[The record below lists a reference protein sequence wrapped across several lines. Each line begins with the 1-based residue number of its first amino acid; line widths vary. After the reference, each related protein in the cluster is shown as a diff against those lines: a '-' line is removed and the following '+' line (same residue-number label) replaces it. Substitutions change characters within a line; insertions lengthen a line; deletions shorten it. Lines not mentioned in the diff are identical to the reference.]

1 MSQVSHSS
9 GHGRGFTFAA
19 VIGAAIIFFVVF
31 FFAELFYT
39 VNASMVG
46 VVLSGGKISS
56 VSQPGMHSKVPF
68 YQQVKFIDLKSN
80 SGSVKTEAYTFDQQ
94 NATLK
99 INVIWN
105 FVGTKAED
113 IYVNYKGDEKY
124 IYEYVI
130 APKLIDCAKTI
141 FGQYNAEKVIQKRAE
156 FVNLLN
162 TQFKELMTD
171 IPVQIR
177 SVQVEETLQPLR
189 RNLGTELDRQLPRI
203 ADQSRQVQPVLKKV
217 IPLLLLHQVHFVQ
230 TAGHH
235 FCHMLYI
242 VASPG
247 QKVVE
252 GRIQQRVDFERSRR
266 SESRIDR
273 FAVSDLFLNRNRG
286 RSDLFHR
293 VGPVGIIA
301 GIADQPAVIQF
312 DLVGRPGIQGEL
324 LHIFDVLV

>member
-19 VIGAAIIFFVVF
+19 VIGAAIIFFVIF

-177 SVQVEETLQPLR
+177 SVQVEDISFSKVYETSVENAMKAR
-189 RNLGTELDRQLPRI
+189 ADVEKAKAELERVQLES
-203 ADQSRQVQPVLKKV
+203 Q
-217 IPLLLLHQVHFVQ
+217 
-230 TAGHH
+230 
-235 FCHMLYI
+235 
-242 VASPG
+242 
-247 QKVVE
+247 QKVKIAEAESEAVKKRADAQAYAILKTE
-252 GRIQQRVDFERSRR
+252 EANAAAIRLRGEALRENSEIVRLTVAEKWDGKLPSTMVPGSSLPFIDVKSR
-266 SESRIDR
+266 
-273 FAVSDLFLNRNRG
+273 
-286 RSDLFHR
+286 
-293 VGPVGIIA
+293 
-301 GIADQPAVIQF
+301 
-312 DLVGRPGIQGEL
+312 
-324 LHIFDVLV
+324 

>member
-177 SVQVEETLQPLR
+177 SVQVEDISFSKVYETSVENAMKAR
-189 RNLGTELDRQLPRI
+189 ADVEKAKAELERVQLES
-203 ADQSRQVQPVLKKV
+203 Q
-217 IPLLLLHQVHFVQ
+217 
-230 TAGHH
+230 
-235 FCHMLYI
+235 
-242 VASPG
+242 
-247 QKVVE
+247 QKVKIAEAESEAVKKRADAQAYAILKTE
-252 GRIQQRVDFERSRR
+252 EANAAAIRLRGEALRENSEIVRLTVAEKWDGKLPSTMVPGSSLPFIDVKSR
-266 SESRIDR
+266 
-273 FAVSDLFLNRNRG
+273 
-286 RSDLFHR
+286 
-293 VGPVGIIA
+293 
-301 GIADQPAVIQF
+301 
-312 DLVGRPGIQGEL
+312 
-324 LHIFDVLV
+324 

>member
-1 MSQVSHSS
+1 
-9 GHGRGFTFAA
+9 
-19 VIGAAIIFFVVF
+19 
-31 FFAELFYT
+31 
-39 VNASMVG
+39 MVG

-177 SVQVEETLQPLR
+177 SVQVEDISFSKVYETSVENAMKAR
-189 RNLGTELDRQLPRI
+189 ADVEKAKAELERVQLES
-203 ADQSRQVQPVLKKV
+203 Q
-217 IPLLLLHQVHFVQ
+217 
-230 TAGHH
+230 
-235 FCHMLYI
+235 
-242 VASPG
+242 
-247 QKVVE
+247 QKVKIAEAESEAVKKRADAQAYAILKTE
-252 GRIQQRVDFERSRR
+252 EANAAAIRLRGEALRENSEIVRLTVAEKWDGKLPSTMVPGSSLPFIDVKSR
-266 SESRIDR
+266 
-273 FAVSDLFLNRNRG
+273 
-286 RSDLFHR
+286 
-293 VGPVGIIA
+293 
-301 GIADQPAVIQF
+301 
-312 DLVGRPGIQGEL
+312 
-324 LHIFDVLV
+324 

>member
-177 SVQVEETLQPLR
+177 SVQVEDISFSKVYETSVENAMKAR
-189 RNLGTELDRQLPRI
+189 ADVEKAKAELERVQLES
-203 ADQSRQVQPVLKKV
+203 Q
-217 IPLLLLHQVHFVQ
+217 
-230 TAGHH
+230 
-235 FCHMLYI
+235 
-242 VASPG
+242 
-247 QKVVE
+247 QKVKIAE
-252 GRIQQRVDFERSRR
+252 AE
-266 SESRIDR
+266 SEAVKKRADAQAYAILKTEEANAAAIRLRGEALRENSEIVRLTVAEKWDGKLPSTMVPGSSLPFID
-273 FAVSDLFLNRNRG
+273 VKSK
-286 RSDLFHR
+286 
-293 VGPVGIIA
+293 
-301 GIADQPAVIQF
+301 
-312 DLVGRPGIQGEL
+312 
-324 LHIFDVLV
+324 

>member
-80 SGSVKTEAYTFDQQ
+80 SGSLKTEAYTFDQQ

-105 FVGTKAED
+105 FIGTKAED

-177 SVQVEETLQPLR
+177 SVQVEDISFSKVYETSVENAMKAR
-189 RNLGTELDRQLPRI
+189 ADVEKAKAELERVQLES
-203 ADQSRQVQPVLKKV
+203 Q
-217 IPLLLLHQVHFVQ
+217 
-230 TAGHH
+230 
-235 FCHMLYI
+235 
-242 VASPG
+242 
-247 QKVVE
+247 QKVKIAEAESEAVKKRADAQAYAILKTE
-252 GRIQQRVDFERSRR
+252 EANAAAIRLRGEALRENSEIVRLTVAEKWDGKLPSTMVPGSGLPFIDVKSR
-266 SESRIDR
+266 
-273 FAVSDLFLNRNRG
+273 
-286 RSDLFHR
+286 
-293 VGPVGIIA
+293 
-301 GIADQPAVIQF
+301 
-312 DLVGRPGIQGEL
+312 
-324 LHIFDVLV
+324 

>member
-80 SGSVKTEAYTFDQQ
+80 SGSLKTEAYTFDQQ

-105 FVGTKAED
+105 FIGTKAED

-177 SVQVEETLQPLR
+177 SVQVEDISFSKVYETSVENAMKAR
-189 RNLGTELDRQLPRI
+189 ADVEKAKAELERVQLES
-203 ADQSRQVQPVLKKV
+203 Q
-217 IPLLLLHQVHFVQ
+217 
-230 TAGHH
+230 
-235 FCHMLYI
+235 
-242 VASPG
+242 
-247 QKVVE
+247 QKVKIAEAESEAVKKRADAQAYAILKTE
-252 GRIQQRVDFERSRR
+252 EANAAAIRLRGEALRENSEIVRLTVAEKWDGKLPSTMVPGSSLPFIDVKSR
-266 SESRIDR
+266 
-273 FAVSDLFLNRNRG
+273 
-286 RSDLFHR
+286 
-293 VGPVGIIA
+293 
-301 GIADQPAVIQF
+301 
-312 DLVGRPGIQGEL
+312 
-324 LHIFDVLV
+324 

>member
-162 TQFKELMTD
+162 TQFKELMSD

-177 SVQVEETLQPLR
+177 SVQVEDISFSKVYETSVENAMKAR
-189 RNLGTELDRQLPRI
+189 ADVEKAKAELERVQLES
-203 ADQSRQVQPVLKKV
+203 Q
-217 IPLLLLHQVHFVQ
+217 
-230 TAGHH
+230 
-235 FCHMLYI
+235 
-242 VASPG
+242 
-247 QKVVE
+247 QKVKIAEAESEAVKKRADAQAYAILKTE
-252 GRIQQRVDFERSRR
+252 EENAAAIRLRGEALRENSEIVRLTVAEKWDGKLPSTMVPGSSLPFIDVKSR
-266 SESRIDR
+266 
-273 FAVSDLFLNRNRG
+273 
-286 RSDLFHR
+286 
-293 VGPVGIIA
+293 
-301 GIADQPAVIQF
+301 
-312 DLVGRPGIQGEL
+312 
-324 LHIFDVLV
+324 

>member
-162 TQFKELMTD
+162 TQFKELMSD

-177 SVQVEETLQPLR
+177 SVQVEDISFSKVYETSVENAMKAR
-189 RNLGTELDRQLPRI
+189 ADVEKAKAELERVQLES
-203 ADQSRQVQPVLKKV
+203 Q
-217 IPLLLLHQVHFVQ
+217 
-230 TAGHH
+230 
-235 FCHMLYI
+235 
-242 VASPG
+242 
-247 QKVVE
+247 QKVKIAE
-252 GRIQQRVDFERSRR
+252 AE
-266 SESRIDR
+266 SEAVKKRADAQAYAILKTEEANAAAIRLRGEALRENSEIVRLTVAEKWDGKLPSTMVPGSSLPFID
-273 FAVSDLFLNRNRG
+273 VKSK
-286 RSDLFHR
+286 
-293 VGPVGIIA
+293 
-301 GIADQPAVIQF
+301 
-312 DLVGRPGIQGEL
+312 
-324 LHIFDVLV
+324 

>member
-162 TQFKELMTD
+162 TQLKELMTD

-177 SVQVEETLQPLR
+177 SVQVEDISFSKVYETSVENAMKAR
-189 RNLGTELDRQLPRI
+189 ADVEKAKAELERVQLES
-203 ADQSRQVQPVLKKV
+203 Q
-217 IPLLLLHQVHFVQ
+217 
-230 TAGHH
+230 
-235 FCHMLYI
+235 
-242 VASPG
+242 
-247 QKVVE
+247 QKVKIAE
-252 GRIQQRVDFERSRR
+252 AE
-266 SESRIDR
+266 SEAVKKRADAQAYAILKTEEANAAAIRLRGEALRENSEIVRLTVAEKWDGKLPSTMVPGSSLPFID
-273 FAVSDLFLNRNRG
+273 VKSK
-286 RSDLFHR
+286 
-293 VGPVGIIA
+293 
-301 GIADQPAVIQF
+301 
-312 DLVGRPGIQGEL
+312 
-324 LHIFDVLV
+324 

>member
-162 TQFKELMTD
+162 TQFKELMSD

-177 SVQVEETLQPLR
+177 SVQVEDISFSKVYETSVENAMKAR
-189 RNLGTELDRQLPRI
+189 ADVEKAKAELERVQLES
-203 ADQSRQVQPVLKKV
+203 Q
-217 IPLLLLHQVHFVQ
+217 
-230 TAGHH
+230 
-235 FCHMLYI
+235 
-242 VASPG
+242 
-247 QKVVE
+247 QKVKIAEAESEAVKKRADAQAYAILKTE
-252 GRIQQRVDFERSRR
+252 EANAAAIRLRGEALRENSEIVRLTVAEKWDGKLPSTMVPGSSLPFIDVKSR
-266 SESRIDR
+266 
-273 FAVSDLFLNRNRG
+273 
-286 RSDLFHR
+286 
-293 VGPVGIIA
+293 
-301 GIADQPAVIQF
+301 
-312 DLVGRPGIQGEL
+312 
-324 LHIFDVLV
+324 

>member
-80 SGSVKTEAYTFDQQ
+80 SGSVKTEAYTFDQK

-177 SVQVEETLQPLR
+177 SVQVEDISFSKVYETSVENAMKAR
-189 RNLGTELDRQLPRI
+189 ADVEKAKAELERVQLES
-203 ADQSRQVQPVLKKV
+203 Q
-217 IPLLLLHQVHFVQ
+217 
-230 TAGHH
+230 
-235 FCHMLYI
+235 
-242 VASPG
+242 
-247 QKVVE
+247 QKVKIAEAESEAVKKRADAQAYAILKTE
-252 GRIQQRVDFERSRR
+252 EANAAAIRLRGEALRENSEIVRLTVAEKWDGKLPSTMVPGSSLPFIDVKSR
-266 SESRIDR
+266 
-273 FAVSDLFLNRNRG
+273 
-286 RSDLFHR
+286 
-293 VGPVGIIA
+293 
-301 GIADQPAVIQF
+301 
-312 DLVGRPGIQGEL
+312 
-324 LHIFDVLV
+324 

>member
-177 SVQVEETLQPLR
+177 SVQVEDISFSKVYETSVENAMKAR
-189 RNLGTELDRQLPRI
+189 ADVEKAKAELERVQLES
-203 ADQSRQVQPVLKKV
+203 Q
-217 IPLLLLHQVHFVQ
+217 
-230 TAGHH
+230 
-235 FCHMLYI
+235 
-242 VASPG
+242 
-247 QKVVE
+247 QKVKIAEAESEAVKKRADAQAYAILKTE
-252 GRIQQRVDFERSRR
+252 EANAAAIRLRGEALRENSEIVRLTVADKWDGKLPSTMVPGSSLPFIDVKSR
-266 SESRIDR
+266 
-273 FAVSDLFLNRNRG
+273 
-286 RSDLFHR
+286 
-293 VGPVGIIA
+293 
-301 GIADQPAVIQF
+301 
-312 DLVGRPGIQGEL
+312 
-324 LHIFDVLV
+324 

>member
-177 SVQVEETLQPLR
+177 SVQVEDISFSKVYETSVENAMKAR
-189 RNLGTELDRQLPRI
+189 ADVEKAKAELERVQLES
-203 ADQSRQVQPVLKKV
+203 Q
-217 IPLLLLHQVHFVQ
+217 
-230 TAGHH
+230 
-235 FCHMLYI
+235 
-242 VASPG
+242 
-247 QKVVE
+247 QKVKIAEAESEAVKKRADAQAYAILKTE
-252 GRIQQRVDFERSRR
+252 EANAAAIRLRGEALRENSEIVRLTVAEKWDGKLPSTMIPGSSLPFIDVKSR
-266 SESRIDR
+266 
-273 FAVSDLFLNRNRG
+273 
-286 RSDLFHR
+286 
-293 VGPVGIIA
+293 
-301 GIADQPAVIQF
+301 
-312 DLVGRPGIQGEL
+312 
-324 LHIFDVLV
+324 

>member
-177 SVQVEETLQPLR
+177 SVQVEDISFSKVYETSVENAMKAR
-189 RNLGTELDRQLPRI
+189 ADVEKAKAELERVQLE
-203 ADQSRQVQPVLKKV
+203 SK
-217 IPLLLLHQVHFVQ
+217 
-230 TAGHH
+230 
-235 FCHMLYI
+235 
-242 VASPG
+242 
-247 QKVVE
+247 QKVKIAEAESEAVKKRADAQAYAILKTE
-252 GRIQQRVDFERSRR
+252 EANAAAIRLRGEALRENSEIVRLTVAEKWDGKLPSTMVPGSSLPFIDVKSR
-266 SESRIDR
+266 
-273 FAVSDLFLNRNRG
+273 
-286 RSDLFHR
+286 
-293 VGPVGIIA
+293 
-301 GIADQPAVIQF
+301 
-312 DLVGRPGIQGEL
+312 
-324 LHIFDVLV
+324 

>member
-1 MSQVSHSS
+1 MRQVSHSS

-177 SVQVEETLQPLR
+177 SVQVEDISFSKVYETSVENAMKAR
-189 RNLGTELDRQLPRI
+189 ADVEKAKAELERVQLES
-203 ADQSRQVQPVLKKV
+203 Q
-217 IPLLLLHQVHFVQ
+217 
-230 TAGHH
+230 
-235 FCHMLYI
+235 
-242 VASPG
+242 
-247 QKVVE
+247 QKVKIAEAESEAVKKRADAQAYAILKTE
-252 GRIQQRVDFERSRR
+252 EANAAAIRLRGEALRENSEIVRLTVAEKWDGKLPSTMVPGSSLPFIDVKSR
-266 SESRIDR
+266 
-273 FAVSDLFLNRNRG
+273 
-286 RSDLFHR
+286 
-293 VGPVGIIA
+293 
-301 GIADQPAVIQF
+301 
-312 DLVGRPGIQGEL
+312 
-324 LHIFDVLV
+324 

>member
-1 MSQVSHSS
+1 MS
-9 GHGRGFTFAA
+9 FTFAA

-177 SVQVEETLQPLR
+177 SVQVEDISFSKVYETSVENAMKAR
-189 RNLGTELDRQLPRI
+189 ADVEKAKAELERVQLES
-203 ADQSRQVQPVLKKV
+203 Q
-217 IPLLLLHQVHFVQ
+217 
-230 TAGHH
+230 
-235 FCHMLYI
+235 
-242 VASPG
+242 
-247 QKVVE
+247 QKVKIAEAESEAVKKRADAQAYAILKTE
-252 GRIQQRVDFERSRR
+252 EANAAAIRLRGEALRENSEIVRLTVAEKWDGKLPSTMVPGSSLPFIDVKSR
-266 SESRIDR
+266 
-273 FAVSDLFLNRNRG
+273 
-286 RSDLFHR
+286 
-293 VGPVGIIA
+293 
-301 GIADQPAVIQF
+301 
-312 DLVGRPGIQGEL
+312 
-324 LHIFDVLV
+324 

>member
-177 SVQVEETLQPLR
+177 SVQVEDISFSKVYETSVENAMKAR
-189 RNLGTELDRQLPRI
+189 ADVEKAKAELERVQLES
-203 ADQSRQVQPVLKKV
+203 Q
-217 IPLLLLHQVHFVQ
+217 
-230 TAGHH
+230 
-235 FCHMLYI
+235 
-242 VASPG
+242 
-247 QKVVE
+247 QKVKIAE
-252 GRIQQRVDFERSRR
+252 AE
-266 SESRIDR
+266 SEAVKKRADAQAYAILKTEEANAAAIRLRGEALRENSEIVRLTVAEKWDGKLPSTMVPGSSLPFIDVR
-273 FAVSDLFLNRNRG
+273 
-286 RSDLFHR
+286 
-293 VGPVGIIA
+293 A
-301 GIADQPAVIQF
+301 GN
-312 DLVGRPGIQGEL
+312 
-324 LHIFDVLV
+324 

>member
-94 NATLK
+94 NAILK

-177 SVQVEETLQPLR
+177 SVQVEDISFSKVYETSVENAMKAR
-189 RNLGTELDRQLPRI
+189 ADVEKAKAELERVQLES
-203 ADQSRQVQPVLKKV
+203 Q
-217 IPLLLLHQVHFVQ
+217 
-230 TAGHH
+230 
-235 FCHMLYI
+235 
-242 VASPG
+242 
-247 QKVVE
+247 QKVKIAEAESEAVKKRADAQAYAILKTE
-252 GRIQQRVDFERSRR
+252 EANAAAIRLRGEALRENSEIVRLTVAEKWDGKLPSTMVPGSSLPFIDVKSR
-266 SESRIDR
+266 
-273 FAVSDLFLNRNRG
+273 
-286 RSDLFHR
+286 
-293 VGPVGIIA
+293 
-301 GIADQPAVIQF
+301 
-312 DLVGRPGIQGEL
+312 
-324 LHIFDVLV
+324 